1 MSEPI
6 EQLTIDELSAR
17 VDKLEQE
24 IKWTREMI
32 SIIEKQIKNIN
43 YEQ

>member
-6 EQLTIDELSAR
+6 EQLTIEELSAR

-24 IKWTREMI
+24 IKWTRETIEILVEEI
-32 SIIEKQIKNIN
+32 SNMN
-43 YEQ
+43 YE

>member
-6 EQLTIDELSAR
+6 EQLTIEELNAR

-24 IKWTREMI
+24 IKWTREA
-32 SIIEKQIKNIN
+32 IEILIQEVSNLN
-43 YEQ
+43 YE